1 MKHLHWAALAVA
13 TICVSGTASANPFAY
28 NYGAETAEKG
38 ETEVAAWA
46 TQRDGRRS
54 GDYRAR
60 DIEFEI
66 EHGFTDRTQGALY
79 LTFETHRGDDLRWNG
94 AKAEFVTTLVKPDAH
109 KLGVALYIEPA
120 YSRFA
125 KGSGERQSV
134 LSLETKL
141 LLERRF
147 GDRLT
152 WVGNATLEQEFER
165 DDHRWNPELEAE
177 LSTGLA
183 YRVAGRVTI
192 GGEGRW
198 TNVFAGFPNVVE
210 REKWALFAG
219 PTIHYDGGEWF
230 ATLSHQV
237 QLAGGPG
244 GGARNL
250 DGFERHET
258 RLKLGVEF

>member
-1 MKHLHWAALAVA
+1 MTCAPAL
-13 TICVSGTASANPFAY
+13 ASANPFAY

-38 ETEVAAWA
+38 ETEIAAWA

-60 DIEFEI
+60 DFQIEV

-79 LTFETHRGDDLRWNG
+79 LMFENHGSGALHWNG
-94 AKAEFVTTLVKPDAH
+94 AKAEFVTTLVKPDNG
-109 KLGVALYIEPA
+109 KLGVALYIEPS
-120 YSRFA
+120 YTRFA

-147 GDRLT
+147 ADRLT
-152 WVGNATLEQEFER
+152 WVGNVTLEQEFER
-165 DDHRWNPELEAE
+165 ADHNWNPELEAE
-177 LSTGLA
+177 LSSGLA
-183 YRVAGRVTI
+183 YRVADRLSI

-219 PTIHYDGGEWF
+219 PTVHYDGGEWF

-237 QLAGGPG
+237 QVAGGPG
-244 GGARNL
+244 YGVRNL
-250 DGFERHET
+250 DGFERRET
-258 RLKLGVEF
+258 RLKVGVEF